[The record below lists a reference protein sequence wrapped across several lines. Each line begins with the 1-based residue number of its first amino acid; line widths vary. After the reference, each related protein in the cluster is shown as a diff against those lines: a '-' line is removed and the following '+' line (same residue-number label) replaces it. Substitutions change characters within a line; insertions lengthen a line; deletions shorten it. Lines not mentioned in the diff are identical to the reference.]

1 MTDIFIAT
9 GEMSGD
15 AHGAKLIEEL
25 LALRPGLKIGAV
37 AGPKM
42 RKFPIQEHFP
52 MEKLRVMGFI
62 DVILALPKII
72 RQFFAIRN
80 KILELSPK
88 AVVFIDYPGFHLR
101 MERSLRKKGYQGKLI
116 HLICPTVWAW
126 GKKRIPLMA
135 ENLDLLLTI
144 FPFEKSC
151 FAHTKLPVQYIGHPL
166 ALPIAKFK
174 PSGKFQGK
182 ILVPDHTNFHKNL
195 RPDFS
200 DQHSAEC
207 DSNLHQVI
215 EREAGKKKMGQ
226 IHENFCGRVLGIF
239 PGSRKTEIDRN
250 LPLQLKVARRLREL
264 DPTLQLA
271 ISMTQF
277 DLDVPDA
284 LIVKPEDH
292 YELMRSCHMAIATS
306 GTVTLEL
313 ALHGTPTVVNFA
325 IKPLDCFIAQKIFHI
340 NLPFYAMPN
349 IVVNKAVFPE
359 LFGPNLTEEQ
369 LHFWAQKLWFD
380 QTARA
385 NCLEGCKEVQKALG
399 ERNAAHEAA
408 ESVLSCLQ

>member
-1 MTDIFIAT
+1 MIDLFIAT

-15 AHGAKLIEEL
+15 AHGARLVESL
-25 LALRPGLKIGAV
+25 LSLRPDLKIGAV

-42 RKFPIQEHFP
+42 RKLPVQEYFA
-52 MEKLRVMGFI
+52 MENLRVMGFI
-62 DVILALPKII
+62 DVILALPKIV

-80 KILELSPK
+80 KILSLSPK

-116 HLICPTVWAW
+116 HFICPTVWAW

-135 ENLDLLLTI
+135 KNLDLLLAI

-166 ALPIAKFK
+166 ALPIANFK

-182 ILVPDHTNFHKNL
+182 ILGL
-195 RPDFS
+195 
-200 DQHSAEC
+200 
-207 DSNLHQVI
+207 
-215 EREAGKKKMGQ
+215 
-226 IHENFCGRVLGIF
+226 F

-250 LPLQLKVARRLREL
+250 LPLQLKAARRLREL
-264 DPTLQLA
+264 DPTLQIA

-277 DLDVPDA
+277 EIDIPDA
-284 LIVKPEDH
+284 ILVKPEDH
-292 YELMRSCHMAIATS
+292 YELMSSCHMAIATS

-325 IKPLDCFIAQKIFHI
+325 IKPLDCFIAQRIFRI

-359 LFGPNLTEEQ
+359 LFGPNLTEDALAFHTE
-369 LHFWAQKLWFD
+369 KLWFNES
-380 QTARA
+380 ARA
-385 NCLEGCKEVQKALG
+385 SCIEGCAEVRKSLG
-399 ERNAAHEAA
+399 EKNAALEAA
-408 ESVLSCLQ
+408 LAVVSNLE